1 MLLRELFE
9 VGTDRSVAIMFG
21 RFNPPHFGHVAAW
34 VEASKFP
41 AWYIGTNQSTQGPKD
56 PLPFSIK
63 VEAMKKLYPEIVD
76 HLVAT
81 QTWFTLA
88 VMAYKQ
94 HGEGTTLRVV
104 TDDKDMKI
112 YLPMIQKQN
121 GVEGPHGYYKF
132 KNIVWAEAKR
142 KSEASLVRKAV
153 RENNKDD
160 FEKYALDGQPDII
173 VAGRSYFEL
182 VRQYLLPYMDAEE
195 EEARK
200 KDEREKAKAEKEKAK
215 AEKSKSEKAKAEKSK
230 AEKSKAE
237 KEKPITPVKKPVK
250 PEAPSD
256 ISANKS
262 SPSGFEKNAE
272 KEIPFNSKKSEK
284 EMPVKVAERRVKE

>member
-63 VEAMKKLYPEIVD
+63 VEAMKKLYPEIVE

-195 EEARK
+195 EESRK
-200 KDEREKAKAEKEKAK
+200 KDEREKAKAEKEWVYGTFFK
-215 AEKSKSEKAKAEKSK
+215 
-230 AEKSKAE
+230 
-237 KEKPITPVKKPVK
+237 VCVGV
-250 PEAPSD
+250 D
-256 ISANKS
+256 
-262 SPSGFEKNAE
+262 
-272 KEIPFNSKKSEK
+272 SEK
-284 EMPVKVAERRVKE
+284 ELLDIGYNAVMLGLSVKYIEETTGFDKPTVTCLAIGPDYSSEIDPVTKHLKLL